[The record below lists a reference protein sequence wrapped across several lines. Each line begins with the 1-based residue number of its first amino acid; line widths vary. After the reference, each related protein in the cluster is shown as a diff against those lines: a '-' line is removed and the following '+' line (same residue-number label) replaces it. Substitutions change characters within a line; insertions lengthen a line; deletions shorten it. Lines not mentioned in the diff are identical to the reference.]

1 MKHKNLFE
9 QRGIVVDEGKI
20 WKVIVKMDGRHVFK
34 ILINRIMAEKKKI
47 IIIIR
52 SMTMLML

>member
-34 ILINRIMAEKKKI
+34 ILINRIMAEKII